1 MSVDLLLPTLS
12 ELQNLPAEERARLRA
27 IEDAIL
33 DRVLASLDRT
43 RREGGDS
50 DFVLRALVPVLLS
63 IAARAYSDVAEGS
76 EANPQQFLSLARE
89 SLGWAHDRESLC
101 PVVKH

>member
-1 MSVDLLLPTLS
+1 MSVEPLLPTLS

-43 RREGGDS
+43 RRDGGDS

-63 IAARAYSDVAEGS
+63 IAARAYT
-76 EANPQQFLSLARE
+76 EAASGLDPGPQQFLSLARE
-89 SLGWAHDRESLC
+89 SLGWAHDRESLS